1 MVSQEHCFDESRN
14 ICPREICLHIQ
25 NLLFTKSKG
34 THLCQPLD
42 IVQRVSL
49 RMLRAIGFAVR
60 SVLGVYCTL
69 PCFCAGG
76 GMEGV
81 RGGLVSGLAFLRPPS
96 CQLVLTATT
105 ASLLRWPATRGSTP
119 RGALVE
125 GPILG
130 PGGARRLTVGPGVG
144 GRMVRRWVRE
154 GLTARPR
161 RRRLRLEEAGSP
173 AGRP

>member
-1 MVSQEHCFDESRN
+1 MLCKFF
-14 ICPREICLHIQ
+14 LHKFACK
-25 NLLFTKSKG
+25 FTIYKEQSVP
-34 THLCQPLD
+34 LCQPLD
-42 IVQRVSL
+42 IGQRVSL

-96 CQLVLTATT
+96 CQLVLTANT

-125 GPILG
+125 GPIQG
-130 PGGARRLTVGPGVG
+130 PGGPTCLTVGPGVG
-144 GRMVRRWVRE
+144 DRMAWQWVRPSTKQIPSNE
-154 GLTARPR
+154 PRKAATAIV
-161 RRRLRLEEAGSP
+161 LV
-173 AGRP
+173 